1 MKGQMIICL
10 VLIALC
16 MSVVVMAQNLR
27 AEELEKANPKDE
39 RVRSFERNQKR
50 ACKDYLPK
58 SECTQFRCRTSM
70 KYKYTNCKKTCGTC

>member
-1 MKGQMIICL
+1 
-10 VLIALC
+10 
-16 MSVVVMAQNLR
+16 
-27 AEELEKANPKDE
+27 
-39 RVRSFERNQKR
+39 